1 MYPNKRKNTEHDPN
15 RARIR
20 RQSNV
25 SKYRA
30 SQKSADVVCGP
41 TQGKNREDPNGE
53 YEGSVVCGV
62 VWCAV
67 VSSGVV
73 VCRVVWPNMARAL

>member
-1 MYPNKRKNTEHDPN
+1 MERKHHKVELCIQILRENTEHDPN

-53 YEGSVVCGV
+53 YEGSVVCG
-62 VWCAV
+62 
-67 VSSGVV
+67 
-73 VCRVVWPNMARAL
+73 AL